1 MKTSRPALS
10 RRSVVAGAVPATLA
24 GLAGGLAMPLAA
36 QAAAGQT
43 AAGQTPAGAAK
54 GRATYQFL
62 AAPDMNFEVLFA
74 LGESAYGAGEAGE
87 VLATVDAI
95 NAAGASYQTFFDNF
109 MTLAARLDKLAS
121 EAARM
126 GDRVTTR
133 SASLRAAQYY
143 DQALFFVLGT
153 AKPDREPAIYAAM
166 QRNWARAAS
175 LFVPAFEPVSIP
187 YEQTTIP
194 GYFMAGKGA
203 GHARRPTVIIMNG
216 SDAQNI
222 DVYAFGGA
230 AAIERGWNALIF
242 EGPGQ
247 GSMLF
252 ERKIPF
258 RPDWEN
264 VITPIVDFLVKR
276 PDVDASRI
284 GLTGWSFGG
293 GLVTR
298 AAAFEHRLAAVCA
311 DPGYLSAWAAYPPS
325 LRDLFDHGMSKAR
338 IDGIWQQD
346 IVPKL
351 TPQERFTLSKR
362 SEIFGVSYLE
372 DARAGQM
379 FPSLWDYAHTL
390 MQYDIAAFAPKVETP
405 MLVIQY
411 ELDQFF
417 PGGGKALYDLLR
429 CSKTLVTFTE
439 AEGAGLH
446 DCPLAPQ
453 RRNEVVFDWLEKTC
467 KIQG

>member
-1 MKTSRPALS
+1 MKTSRSALS
-10 RRSVVAGAVPATLA
+10 RRSVVAGAVPLTVA
-24 GLAGGLAMPLAA
+24 GLAGGMARPIAA
-36 QAAAGQT
+36 QAAAAQ
-43 AAGQTPAGAAK
+43 AAALPGSG
-54 GRATYQFL
+54 ATYQLL

-87 VLATVDAI
+87 VLATVNAI

-109 MTLAARLDKLAS
+109 MSLAARLDKLAS
-121 EAARM
+121 EAARK
-126 GDRVTTR
+126 GDKVTTR

-143 DQALFFVLGT
+143 NQALFFVLGT

-175 LFVPAFEPVSIP
+175 LFTPVFEPVSIP
-187 YEQTTIP
+187 YEETTIP
-194 GYFMAGKGA
+194 GYFMAGRGS
-203 GHARRPTVIIMNG
+203 GSARRPTVIIMNG

-222 DVYAFGGA
+222 DVYAFGGS

-258 RPDWEN
+258 RPDWEK

-276 PDVDASRI
+276 TDVDSSRI

-293 GLVTR
+293 ALVTR
-298 AAAFEHRLAAVCA
+298 AAAFEHRLAAVVA
-311 DPGYLSAWAAYPPS
+311 DPGYLSDWAAYPPS
-325 LRDLFDHGMSKAR
+325 LRGLFDHGMTKAQ
-338 IDGIWQQD
+338 IDSIWQKD
-346 IVPKL
+346 IIPKL

-362 SEIFGVSYLE
+362 SEIFGVTYLE
-372 DARAGQM
+372 DARAGRM

-390 MQYDIAAFAPKVETP
+390 MSYDIASVAAKVETP
-405 MLVIQY
+405 MLVLQY
-411 ELDQFF
+411 EHDQFF
-417 PGGGKALYDLLR
+417 PGGGKALYDLLT

-439 AEGAGLH
+439 AEGAALH

-467 KIQG
+467 RITG